1 MSSIDRAPSR
11 FGRRS
16 LLKAMALLG
25 VGTVALGAHR
35 AFDFSEEKN
44 SKFVVVNGWV
54 LPAQYFGGNLYD

>member
-1 MSSIDRAPSR
+1 MSSIDSAPSR

-25 VGTVALGAHR
+25 AGTVALGALK
-35 AFDFSEEKN
+35 AFDFSKEKK

-54 LPAQYFGGNLYD
+54 LPAQYFGRN